1 MGAKP
6 CTSYFTTSKA
16 RAKHSKKVNG
26 GDGRRT
32 LRECTI
38 EKALMDPIFNG
49 NKGLIGP
56 VRVRLLLSTPSA
68 AVCRVDM
75 ETWLLVTKIDPAS
88 ATYLVP
94 FSDGR

>member
-1 MGAKP
+1 MDPPTAAMALALMGVVEAG
-6 CTSYFTTSKA
+6 TFLGGNIMEVYFTIFKE

-26 GDGRRT
+26 RDGRRT

-56 VRVRLLLSTPSA
+56 VRS
-68 AVCRVDM
+68 
-75 ETWLLVTKIDPAS
+75 
-88 ATYLVP
+88 
-94 FSDGR
+94 F

>member
-1 MGAKP
+1 MEV
-6 CTSYFTTSKA
+6 YHTTFKE

-26 GDGRRT
+26 RDGRRT

-56 VRVRLLLSTPSA
+56 VVRS
-68 AVCRVDM
+68 
-75 ETWLLVTKIDPAS
+75 
-88 ATYLVP
+88 
-94 FSDGR
+94 F